1 MLRRDGVPL
10 AAICIELYAQ
20 TRFTLT
26 SQAKA
31 HPQGS
36 GAGLRVPPV
45 SVCDA

>member
-26 SQAKA
+26 NQAKA
-31 HPQGS
+31 HPRAQRLVYE
-36 GAGLRVPPV
+36 LR
-45 SVCDA
+45 